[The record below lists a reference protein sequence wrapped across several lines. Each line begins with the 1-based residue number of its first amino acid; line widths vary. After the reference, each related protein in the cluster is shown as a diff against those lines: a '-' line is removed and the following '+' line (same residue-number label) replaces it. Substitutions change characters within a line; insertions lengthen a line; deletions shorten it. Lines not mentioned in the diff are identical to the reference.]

1 MRNPYDVYVEYVRED
16 VITVDASN
24 PDEAMASVEEW
35 AQEKAREG
43 ETVRVT
49 GYSVNMEY

>member
-1 MRNPYDVYVEYVRED
+1 MRNPYDIYVEYVRED

-24 PDEAMASVEEW
+24 PDDAMALAEEW
-35 AQEKAREG
+35 AEEHAREG
-43 ETVRVT
+43 ETVRIT

>member
-1 MRNPYDVYVEYVRED
+1 MRNPYDIYIEYVRED
-16 VITVDASN
+16 VITIDASN
-24 PDEAMASVEEW
+24 PDDAMASVEEW
-35 AQEKAREG
+35 AEEHAKEG

>member
-1 MRNPYDVYVEYVRED
+1 MKNPYDVYVEYVRED

-24 PDEAMASVEEW
+24 PDEAMASVEER
-35 AQEKAREG
+35 AQEKAKDG
-43 ETVRVT
+43 EEVRIT